1 MISVM
6 LWLPVRMPR
15 SVETSKMT
23 ASVGMCSAMLLS
35 RTSTFWIAR
44 SLGQRVVARTLPQ
57 RSDSVF

>member
-23 ASVGMCSAMLLS
+23 ASVGMRSAMLLS
-35 RTSTFWIAR
+35 RTWIFG
-44 SLGQRVVARTLPQ
+44 S
-57 RSDSVF
+57 